1 MNPLFDISLN
11 RYLCITMIWVVLP
24 AGCQEDPLTQIRSE
38 NPFASQNKQDP
49 DTILFVTCNNMSIQ
63 LPGHIN
69 VPGQPFWHPY
79 ALPTDNFF
87 PVDGLVSGFTVKQVR
102 AWHNNGIS
110 LALVPMS
117 LWKTF
122 VDAFVTL
129 GAKRIPDKIA
139 LFRHPRQ
146 VAELPAY
153 WIEQPRSVFVSD
165 SNGAIRG
172 YTLETGDCLFRIN
185 CVPVGQDRPVETLHI
200 KIDPSFRLAQPTIEK
215 ADNKIGFANR
225 VSEVI
230 FKQLTLS
237 GVLRNGYFLAIAFR
251 HGDGRT
257 GSLGRLFL
265 SRTTGA
271 ENYQM
276 VYLLAPSAQT
286 ATEIKTQKK

>member
-1 MNPLFDISLN
+1 MFANFLIN
-11 RYLCITMIWVVLP
+11 RCLYLTLML
-24 AGCQEDPLTQIRSE
+24 AALLSGCQEDPLARMHRE
-38 NPFASQNKQDP
+38 NPFTSQDKQDP
-49 DTILFVTCNNMSIQ
+49 DTILFVTCNNMSME
-63 LPGHIN
+63 LPGHVN
-69 VPGQPFWHPY
+69 VPEQPFWHPY
-79 ALPTDNFF
+79 ALPIDNLSH
-87 PVDGLVSGFTVKQVR
+87 VDGLVSGLTAEQVR
-102 AWHNNGIS
+102 TWHNNGIS

-122 VDAFVTL
+122 VDDFVAL
-129 GAKRIPDKIA
+129 GAERIPDKIA

-146 VAELPAY
+146 IAELPAY

-165 SNGAIRG
+165 SNDAIRG
-172 YTLETGDCLFRIN
+172 YTLETGDCFFRIN
-185 CVPVGQDRPVETLHI
+185 CVPLGKDRPVERLHI
-200 KIDPSFRLAQPTIEK
+200 KIDPSFRLTEPIIEK
-215 ADNKIGFANR
+215 ADNKTGFVKRA
-225 VSEVI
+225 SDVI

-237 GVLRNGYFLAIAFR
+237 GVLRNGYFLIIAVR
-251 HGDGRT
+251 HNDDDRT